1 MRSYREA
8 LLLHTLVEIA
18 GRSATADPGKEE
30 RKAKMVAMAVRECT
44 AGAFMAT
51 FGYNVGDAG
60 FCTEV

>member
-8 LLLHTLVEIA
+8 LLLHTLIEIA
-18 GRSATADPGKEE
+18 GRSATADPGKE
-30 RKAKMVAMAVRECT
+30 RRVKMVVMAVRECT

-60 FCTEV
+60 FCMEV

>member
-1 MRSYREA
+1 
-8 LLLHTLVEIA
+8 LLLHTLIEIA

-30 RKAKMVAMAVRECT
+30 RRAKMVAMAVRECT

-60 FCTEV
+60 FCMEV